1 MPTAS
6 PGRVAVV
13 RAVVVRRIPRAGR
26 DQRLPSACSHS
37 QNTSDEI
44 AEYAPREWLSLVV
57 RAGTEC
63 LVRYLA
69 QRTHHSA
76 ARAGV
81 ATYPTG
87 SLESAAGWAG
97 CSVSCPAAVEAVEQF
112 AGVGVGLGH
121 AELAGHG
128 DLGLDVIGHAGEAH
142 RERCWLW

>member
-1 MPTAS
+1 MNGYHLWCAQ
-6 PGRVAVV
+6 V
-13 RAVVVRRIPRAGR
+13 
-26 DQRLPSACSHS
+26 
-37 QNTSDEI
+37 QNAWFGT
-44 AEYAPREWLSLVV
+44 WLSALII
-57 RAGTEC
+57 RLRG
-63 LVRYLA
+63 
-69 QRTHHSA
+69 
-76 ARAGV
+76 ARV